1 MAQPIRW
8 DNINGAGLSEASRPL
23 ESAQRSFL
31 GAFNTLGDTFAQREA
46 IDNANVA
53 NTKVNN
59 TNAFLDAIGKYRSPE
74 ELRAAQAAGGA
85 LDQLRSQF
93 GTQIDANA
101 VRGAADAR
109 VAALQ
114 GQAQQE
120 IAYNHMMTDER
131 VAPILDQYKA
141 ALIAG
146 DSQKAA
152 ALDAQYQ
159 QLGGRDLATL
169 KAAADNRSQELVQRG
184 RQSITFDSQ
193 QKKFADDLLTSSA
206 TRQHMATSDATNS
219 RAVDAQVRQIDFN
232 IDNTR
237 KQQEAAQA
245 AGRAA
250 AAKNALKEAGNVY
263 HKGIYDGSQAEEL
276 LQTMT
281 KNNIGDNNE
290 DRTNILRMVEK
301 LRQDG
306 VEVTGKDGK
315 TVVLHDL
322 PVAAIEAAVS
332 SSRDAWW
339 RAGWNTGYAKDAKT
353 LLENNLQQIV
363 NKGGKD
369 TSPVLDDLSAFKQ
382 TMRNVMDNAPPQR
395 MQVVKNPF
403 EVKPKSGR

>member
-46 IDNANVA
+46 IDTANVA
-53 NTKVNN
+53 NERVNN
-59 TNAFLDAIGKYRSPE
+59 TNAFLDAISKYRSPE

-93 GTQIDANA
+93 GTRIDANA

-141 ALIAG
+141 ALLAG

-169 KAAADNRSQELVQRG
+169 KAAADNRAQELVQRG

-193 QKKFADDLLTSSA
+193 QKKFADDLLTSAA
-206 TRQHMATSDATNS
+206 TRQHMATSDATNAK
-219 RAVDAQVRQIDFN
+219 AVDAQVRQVDFN
-232 IDNTR
+232 IQNT
-237 KQQEAAQA
+237 KDATAAAQA

-263 HKGIYDGSQAEEL
+263 RDGIYDGSQANDL
-276 LQTMT
+276 MASMV

-290 DRTNILRMVEK
+290 DRTNIIRMVNK
-301 LRQDG
+301 LQQEG

-315 TVVLHDL
+315 TVVLHEL
-322 PVAAIEAAVS
+322 PVAAIESAIN

-339 RAGWNTGYAKDAKT
+339 RVGWNTGYAKDAKSQ
-353 LLENNLQQIV
+353 LETSLQQIV

-369 TSPVLDDLSAFKQ
+369 SSPVLDDLAAFKQ
-382 TMRNVMDNAPPQR
+382 TMRNAMDNAPAIRPQI
-395 MQVVKNPF
+395 VKNPF
-403 EVKPKSGR
+403 EVKGKGGK